1 MLIENV
7 KRGVIVTT
15 SSFTKAAAEETR
27 RLSTFSRDR
36 LTLELVDYSKLLSW
50 LTRTSDLSPD
60 VTMPVRQIRERYAEL
75 VNKKFQ
81 DTLTSGEKTELQ
93 RLADVLDQADAPFYE
108 PLKNALRK
116 ERDRLITESRVN
128 LESQE

>member
-7 KRGVIVTT
+7 RRGVIVTT
-15 SSFTKAAAEETR
+15 SSFTKAATEETR

-36 LTLELVDYSKLLSW
+36 LTLELVDYSKLMTW
-50 LTRTSDLSPD
+50 LARTSDLSPN

-75 VNKKFQ
+75 VNKNFL

-116 ERDRLITESRVN
+116 ERDRLITESRRK